1 MTVGLTF
8 FFFTLFFIPHAWNSR
23 KFYVILQKL
32 FRKYVFYFM
41 LLKIRY
47 KLRKVVVFI
56 FCFIAILVANGVPKN
71 AENVAICFPELPKE
85 YKKLRKA
92 IDKIEKKS
100 EDNYLYLLPVYNLN
114 YQVDTTTETWK
125 TLSSIIQKASEEIDY
140 AVTKISNYCPNIAE
154 IYKLKGIALFYQ
166 KEYQL
171 AYEVFETITNNYPN
185 SASLAETYIWL
196 ARTSIYLYEYE
207 KTVFCLAEAE
217 KRIDTNLKDIYLY
230 YHHVAA
236 EYHID
241 VNDYKKALEHLTTAI
256 QMGSPLD
263 MRLSFIA
270 AQIQEE
276 MKSYNAA
283 RTYYNRLNQ
292 RSIFSVLLQKQ
303 PISSLMKSYSLV
315 HAHLCEKNIEKLYFD
330 SIVEQQWREANPVP
344 KEFEPTMVESY
355 HDSAFFVRNYP
366 YYFNDYAAMFFLD
379 ESFDESWENENDED
393 YEDYEDD
400 EADLSDEM
408 LESLFENWESI
419 SVHIP
424 KTDFSNMKD
433 TVYLPLIGNIHNYE
447 LPHFGTVVSRF
458 GWRRYR
464 YHYGTDIK
472 GNTGDS
478 ICCVFDGVV
487 RIAVRNKTYGNVI
500 IVRHYNG
507 LETFYAHCSKL
518 LVVPNQEVK
527 SGEVIGL
534 VGNTGRS
541 RGPHLHFESRYK
553 GTAFN
558 PEYMIDFENNK
569 LKSDTLV
576 LTKEVFNYKNTYS
589 TGSTSYSS
597 GKYYTV
603 KSGDTLSTIARR
615 YRTNVSILKKINGLK
630 SDTIR
635 AGQRLRIP

>member
-1 MTVGLTF
+1 M
-8 FFFTLFFIPHAWNSR
+8 R
-23 KFYVILQKL
+23 KG
-32 FRKYVFYFM
+32 
-41 LLKIRY
+41 
-47 KLRKVVVFI
+47 VVFI
-56 FCFIAILVANGVPKN
+56 FCFVAVLVAGAVPES
-71 AENVAICFPELPKE
+71 AEKVAVCFPELSKE

-92 IDKIEKKS
+92 IDKMEKKAA
-100 EDNYLYLLPVYNLN
+100 DNYLYVLPVYNLN
-114 YQVDTTTETWK
+114 YPIDTTAEAWK
-125 TLSSIIQKASEEIDY
+125 TLSAIVQKASEEIDY
-140 AVTKISNYCPNIAE
+140 SVTKISNYCPNIAE

-166 KEYQL
+166 KEYQS
-171 AYEVFETITNNYPN
+171 AYEEFETITNNYPN
-185 SASLAETYIWL
+185 SASLAEAYIWL
-196 ARTSIYLYEYE
+196 ARTSICLSEYE
-207 KTVFCLAEAE
+207 KTVSCLAEAE
-217 KRIDTNLKDIYLY
+217 KRIDSSQKDIYLY
-230 YHHVAA
+230 YHHIAA
-236 EYHID
+236 EYYID

-270 AQIQEE
+270 AQIQEGT
-276 MKSYNAA
+276 KSYNAA

-292 RSIFSVLLQKQ
+292 RSIFSNLFQK
-303 PISSLMKSYSLV
+303 PTISSLMKSYSLV
-315 HAHLCEKNIEKLYFD
+315 HAHLCEKTIEKLYFD
-330 SIVEQQWREANPVP
+330 SIAEQQWREANPVP

-355 HDSAFFVRNYP
+355 HDSSFFVRNYP

-379 ESFDESWENENDED
+379 ESSDESWEGENDED
-393 YEDYEDD
+393 YEDFDD
-400 EADLSDEM
+400 EAELSDEM
-408 LESLFENWESI
+408 LELLFDNWDSI

-433 TVYLPLIGNIHNYE
+433 TVYLPLLLGNAHNYK
-447 LPHFGTVVSRF
+447 LPHFGAVVSRF

-472 GNTGDS
+472 GTTGDS
-478 ICCVFDGVV
+478 ICCVFDGMV

-518 LVVPNQEVK
+518 LVAPNQEVK
-527 SGEVIGL
+527 AGELIGL

-541 RGPHLHFESRYK
+541 RGPHLHFETRYK

-589 TGSTSYSS
+589 TSSKGSTTASS
-597 GKYYTV
+597 GKYHVV
-603 KSGDTLSTIARR
+603 KSGESLSTIAKK
-615 YRTNVSILKKINGLK
+615 YRTNVSTLKKVNGLK
-630 SDTIR
+630 SDAIR